1 MANITLPANP
11 VNGQKVTIG
20 TKIYQY
26 NSTTNRWISRKIQT
40 LGTLTTDFTV
50 AAPTITLA
58 NNNIT
63 VNAATNN
70 FVNFSVDKDATISI
84 DNQTTNATAVL
95 YTANNTLKIDATANP
110 LESGIIVVSAF
121 DGRNT
126 TTTNFT
132 FTIDNDPP
140 FISIPQSS
148 YTLATD
154 GTAITVTATATDPE
168 NQPLTYSATVSGD
181 TAAIASVTNSA
192 NVYTITPSTNDN
204 NGGTAIV
211 SFTVTDGVNVKTAN
225 GSFTLTFPPD
235 FTTFAR
241 QSTVLTP
248 PTAYGFDKYGGSV
261 AMTDI
266 DTIIAAHSFSD
277 RDSLANAGDVVINE
291 WNGSNWT
298 SNRTIVR
305 SSDIASNDQF
315 GYQVAAD
322 PSGTTKFAASAPYD
336 DQTNEANIGAI
347 YVFAKS
353 GSSWSQEAKLVP
365 SNYSTGHNNHFLGQA
380 LAMDGNYIVAGAQND
395 RSGSSGSVAGGTAWL
410 WENTTGSTW
419 TQNWRITGA
428 GSDTARSG
436 LGLPGTVDID
446 ATAGLVVLGSPESN
460 SDSGT
465 VKVYNLSGTLLATL
479 STTDTSAA
487 KLFGNYVAVSG
498 DKIAVYGT
506 ASTNGASQ
514 GKVVIFE
521 NTSGNTWTERQTIE
535 DGTSGSGHYG
545 FGKGLRMIGDNLI
558 ILETDADPSNGNSD
572 PGSVHMYQ
580 WNSSTNQ
587 FDAKDEE
594 SYQQSTEHKGINVN
608 ALAMAIDGTDAIV
621 ITGKNN
627 STSYTATANYGQVII
642 YDNY

>member
-1 MANITLPANP
+1 MANITLPENP
-11 VNGQKVTIG
+11 VNGQKVVLG
-20 TKIYQY
+20 TKVYQY
-26 NSTTNRWISRKIQT
+26 NSTTSRWISRKIQT

-50 AAPTITLA
+50 SSPTITLA
-58 NNNIT
+58 NNNVT

-70 FVNFSVDKDATISI
+70 FINFSVDKDAKISI

-95 YTANNTLKIDATANP
+95 YTANNTLKIDASANP
-110 LESGIIVVSAF
+110 LENGIVVISAF

-241 QSTVLTP
+241 QNTVLTP
-248 PTAYGFDKYGGSV
+248 PATYGYDRYGGSV

-266 DTIIAAHSFSD
+266 NTIIAGHILSD
-277 RDSLANAGDVVINE
+277 RNSLANAGDVVINE
-291 WNGSNWT
+291 WSGSNWT

-322 PSGTTKFAASAPYD
+322 PSGTTKFAASSPYD
-336 DQTNEANIGAI
+336 AQTSESNVGAI

-353 GSSWSQEAKLVP
+353 GGSWSQEAKLVP

-380 LAMDGNYIVAGAQND
+380 LAMDGNYIVAAAQND
-395 RSGSSGSVAGGTAWL
+395 RSAGGGAGTGGTAWL
-410 WENTTGSTW
+410 WQNTSGSTW

-428 GSDTARSG
+428 DANLATTG
-436 LGLPGTVDID
+436 LGKPGTVAID
-446 ATAGLVVLGSPESN
+446 ATAGLVVLGSPEYN
-460 SDSGT
+460 TDSGT

-487 KLFGNYVAVSG
+487 KLFGSYVAVSG
-498 DKIAVYGT
+498 DKIAVFGNS
-506 ASTNGASQ
+506 STSGSGP

-521 NTSGNTWTERQTIE
+521 NTSGNTWTERQTIA
-535 DGTSGSGHYG
+535 DGTSGAGHYG

-558 ILETDADPSNGNSD
+558 ILETDADPTNGNSD

-594 SYQQSTEHKGINVN
+594 HYQQSTEHKGINVN
-608 ALAMAIDGTDAIV
+608 ALAMAIEGTNAIV
-621 ITGKNN
+621 ITGKIN
-627 STSYTATANYGQVII
+627 STSYTAAANYGQVII

>member
-1 MANITLPANP
+1 MANLTFPSNP
-11 VNGQKVTIG
+11 TNGQKVTVND
-20 TKIYQY
+20 KVFVY
-26 NSTTNRWISRKIQT
+26 NSTTSRWTATRLQV
-40 LGTLTTDFTV
+40 LGNLTGDFTIDP
-50 AAPTITLA
+50 PTITLA

-63 VNAATNN
+63 VNALTNN
-70 FVNFSVDKDATISI
+70 FINFSVDKDAKISI

-95 YTANNTLKIDATANP
+95 YTANNTLKIDASANP
-110 LESGIIVVSAF
+110 LENGIVVISAY

-192 NVYTITPSTNDN
+192 NVYTITPSTNQN

-235 FTTFAR
+235 FTTFSR

-248 PTAYGFDKYGGSV
+248 PTLYGYDKYGGSV

-277 RDSLANAGDVVINE
+277 RDSLLNAGDVVINE

-305 SSDIASNDQF
+305 PTDIAGNDQF

-322 PSGTTKFAASAPYD
+322 PSGTTKFAASSPYD
-336 DQTNEANIGAI
+336 DQSDLNVGAVYI
-347 YVFAKS
+347 FAKS
-353 GSSWSQEAKLVP
+353 GGSWSQEAKLVP
-365 SNYSTGHNNHFLGQA
+365 SNYSTGHSNHFLGQA
-380 LAMDGNYIVAGAQND
+380 LAMDGNYVVAAAPND
-395 RSGSSGSVAGGTAWL
+395 RTGSSGSVTGGTAWL
-410 WENTTGSTW
+410 WENTSGSTW
-419 TQNWRITGA
+419 TQNWRIVGE
-428 GSDTARSG
+428 GSNTAKSG

-446 ATAGLVVLGSPESN
+446 ATAGLVVLGSPEYNTS
-460 SDSGT
+460 SGT

-498 DKIAVYGT
+498 NKIAVYGNATTNST
-506 ASTNGASQ
+506 AQ

-521 NTSGNTWTERQTIE
+521 NTSGNTWTERQTIS
-535 DGTSGSGHYG
+535 DGTSGAGHYG

-558 ILETDADPSNGNSD
+558 ILETDADPNNYNTD

-594 SYQQSTEHKGINVN
+594 SYQQSTDHKGINVN

-627 STSYTATANYGQVII
+627 ASTYLNSANYGQVVI

>member
-1 MANITLPANP
+1 MANITLPENP
-11 VNGQKVTIG
+11 VNGQKVVIG
-20 TKIYQY
+20 TKVYQY
-26 NSTTNRWISRKIQT
+26 NSTTSRWISRKIQT

-50 AAPTITLA
+50 SAPSITLA
-58 NNNIT
+58 NNNVT

-70 FVNFSVDKDATISI
+70 FINFSVDKDASISI

-110 LESGIIVVSAF
+110 LENGIVVISAF

-248 PTAYGFDKYGGSV
+248 PTSYGYDKYGGSV

-266 DTIIAAHSFSD
+266 DTIIAGHILSD

-298 SNRTIVR
+298 SNRTIIR
-305 SSDIASNDQF
+305 STDIASNDQL

-322 PSGTTKFAASAPYD
+322 PSGTTKFAASAPQE
-336 DQTNEANIGAI
+336 DQTNETNLGAI

-353 GSSWSQEAKLVP
+353 GGSWSQEAKLVP
-365 SNYSTGHNNHFLGQA
+365 SNYSTGHNNHNLGQA
-380 LAMDGNYIVAGAQND
+380 LAMDGNYIVAAAPND
-395 RSGSSGSVAGGTAWL
+395 RSGSSGTLAGGTAWL
-410 WENTTGSTW
+410 WENTSGSTW
-419 TQNWRITGA
+419 TQNWRIVGE
-428 GSDTARSG
+428 GSNTERSG

-446 ATAGLVVLGSPESN
+446 ATAGLVVLGSPKYN

-479 STTDTSAA
+479 STTDASAA

-498 DKIAVYGT
+498 DKIAVYGS
-506 ASTNGASQ
+506 ASSASQ
-514 GKVVIFE
+514 GEVVIFE
-521 NTSGNTWTERQTIE
+521 NTTGNTWVERQTIS
-535 DGTSGSGHYG
+535 DGTGGSGHYG

-594 SYQQSTEHKGINVN
+594 SYQQTTDHKGINVN
-608 ALAMAIDGTDAIV
+608 AVAMAIDGTDAIV
-621 ITGKNN
+621 ITGKTNA
-627 STSYTATANYGQVII
+627 TTYTASSNYGQVII

>member
-26 NSTTNRWISRKIQT
+26 NSTSDRWISRKIQT

-110 LESGIIVVSAF
+110 LENGIIVVSAF

-126 TTTNFT
+126 TATNFT

-225 GSFTLTFPPD
+225 GTFTLTFPPD

-248 PTAYGFDKYGGSV
+248 PSSYGYDKYGSSV

-266 DTIIAAHSFSD
+266 DTIIAGHLLSD
-277 RDSLANAGDVVINE
+277 RDSILNAGDVVINE

-305 SSDIASNDQF
+305 PTDIAGGNQF
-315 GYQVAAD
+315 GWQVAAD
-322 PSGTTKFAASAPYD
+322 PSGTTKFAASSPNAHGD
-336 DQTNEANIGAI
+336 ELFMGAVYI
-347 YVFAKS
+347 FAKS
-353 GSSWSQEAKLVP
+353 SGSWSQEAKLVP
-365 SNYSTGHNNHFLGQA
+365 SNYSTNHNNHFLGQA
-380 LAMDGNYIVAGAQND
+380 LAMDGNYIVAAAPND

-410 WENTTGSTW
+410 WENTSGSTW
-419 TQNWRITGA
+419 TQNWRIVGE

-436 LGLPGTVDID
+436 LGLIGTVDID
-446 ATAGLVVLGSPESN
+446 ATAGLVVLGSPEYN

-479 STTDTSAA
+479 STTDASAA

-514 GKVVIFE
+514 GEVVIFE
-521 NTSGNTWTERQTIE
+521 NTSGNTWTERQTIS

-558 ILETDADPSNGNSD
+558 ILETDADPDNVNSD

-594 SYQQSTEHKGINVN
+594 HYQQSTDHKGINQN

-621 ITGKNN
+621 ITGKTNA
-627 STSYTATANYGQVII
+627 TTYTASTNYGQVII

>member
-1 MANITLPANP
+1 MANLTFPSNP
-11 VNGQKVTIG
+11 TNGQKVTVNDKMFI
-20 TKIYQY
+20 Y
-26 NSTTNRWISRKIQT
+26 NSTTSRWTATRLQV
-40 LGTLTTDFTV
+40 LGNLTGDFTIDP
-50 AAPTITLA
+50 PTITLA

-70 FVNFSVDKDATISI
+70 FINFSVDKDAKISI

-95 YTANNTLKIDATANP
+95 YTANNTLKIDASANP
-110 LESGIIVVSAF
+110 LENGIVVISAY

-126 TTTNFT
+126 TTANFT

-192 NVYTITPSTNDN
+192 NVYTITPSTNQN

-235 FTTFAR
+235 FTTFSR
-241 QSTVLTP
+241 QSTILTP
-248 PTAYGFDKYGGSV
+248 PTAYGYDKYGGSV

-305 SSDIASNDQF
+305 PTDIAGNDIF

-336 DQTNEANIGAI
+336 DQSDSNVGAI

-353 GSSWSQEAKLVP
+353 GGSWSQEAKLVP

-380 LAMDGNYIVAGAQND
+380 LAMDGNYIVAAALYD
-395 RSGSSGSVAGGTAWL
+395 RSAGGGAGTGGTAWL

-428 GSDTARSG
+428 DADLDTTG
-436 LGLPGTVDID
+436 LGKPGTVAID
-446 ATAGLVVLGSPESN
+446 ATAGLVVLGSPEYSSN
-460 SDSGT
+460 SGT
-465 VKVYNLSGTLLATL
+465 AKVYNLGGTLLATL
-479 STTDTSAA
+479 STGATQYE
-487 KLFGNYVAVSG
+487 FGNYIAVSG
-498 DKIAVYGT
+498 DKIAVYG
-506 ASTNGASQ
+506 AVGANTQ
-514 GKVVIFE
+514 GRVYIFQ
-521 NTSGNTWTERQTIE
+521 NTSGNTWTLRQTIN
-535 DGTSGSGHYG
+535 DGTGGAGHYG

-558 ILETDADPSNGNSD
+558 ILETDADPDNGNSD

-587 FDAKDEE
+587 FDAKDQEH
-594 SYQQSTEHKGINVN
+594 YQQSSDHKGINVN

-627 STSYTATANYGQVII
+627 STTYTSSSNYGQVII

>member
-1 MANITLPANP
+1 MANLSFPSNP
-11 VNGQKVTIG
+11 TNGQKVTLG
-20 TKIYQY
+20 DKVFVYSNTTSRWTATKL
-26 NSTTNRWISRKIQT
+26 NVFGN
-40 LGTLTTDFTV
+40 LTDDFTISPPV
-50 AAPTITLA
+50 ITLA

-63 VNAATNN
+63 VNAASNN
-70 FVNFSVDKDATISI
+70 FVNFSVDKDAKISI

-110 LESGIIVVSAF
+110 LENGIIVVSAF

-154 GTAITVTATATDPE
+154 GTSITVTATATDPE

-181 TAAIASVTNSA
+181 TAAISSVTNSA
-192 NVYTITPSTNDN
+192 NVYTITPSTNQN
-204 NGGTAIV
+204 NGGTATI

-225 GSFTLTFPPD
+225 GTFTLTFPPD

-248 PTAYGFDKYGGSV
+248 PTAYGYDKYGGSV

-266 DTIIAAHSFSD
+266 DTIIAGHSFSD

-305 SSDIASNDQF
+305 STDIGSNDQF

-322 PSGTTKFAASAPYD
+322 PSGTTKFAASAPYE
-336 DQTNEANIGAI
+336 DQTNETNLGAI

-380 LAMDGNYIVAGAQND
+380 LAMDGNYIVAGAPND
-395 RSGSSGSVAGGTAWL
+395 RSGSGGSVAGGTAWL
-410 WENTTGSTW
+410 WENTSGSTW
-419 TQNWRITGA
+419 TQNWRIVGE
-428 GSDTARSG
+428 GSSTALSG
-436 LGLPGTVDID
+436 LGLPGTVAID
-446 ATAGLVVLGSPESN
+446 ATAGLVVLGSPEYN
-460 SDSGT
+460 TESGT

-479 STTDTSAA
+479 STTDASAA
-487 KLFGNYVAVSG
+487 KLFGHYVAVSG
-498 DKIAVYGT
+498 DKIAVYGNS
-506 ASTNGASQ
+506 STNGTAQ
-514 GKVVIFE
+514 GEVVIFE
-521 NTSGNTWTERQTIE
+521 NTSGNTWTERQTIA
-535 DGTSGSGHYG
+535 DGTSGAGHYG

-558 ILETDADPSNGNSD
+558 ILETDADPTNGNSD

-594 SYQQSTEHKGINVN
+594 HYQQTSDHKGINVN
-608 ALAMAIDGTDAIV
+608 ALAMAIDGTEAIV
-621 ITGKNN
+621 ITGKIN
-627 STSYTATANYGQVII
+627 STSYTAAANYGQVII